1 MKYSRS
7 ILESNLCKPLEGE
20 DLPQDKARL
29 MRASTFAEV
38 DVSPLLINESP
49 RLGLYQ
55 IGNDE
60 DDFITAIDQLVC
72 ETEQLLDSHEK
83 L

>member
-1 MKYSRS
+1 
-7 ILESNLCKPLEGE
+7 
-20 DLPQDKARL
+20 